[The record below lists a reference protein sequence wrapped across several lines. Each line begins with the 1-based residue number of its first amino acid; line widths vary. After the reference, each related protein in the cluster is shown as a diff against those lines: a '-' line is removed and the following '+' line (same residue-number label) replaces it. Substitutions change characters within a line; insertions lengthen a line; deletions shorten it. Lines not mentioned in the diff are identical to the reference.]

1 MIKAKEN
8 YVLLLAIIAFII
20 GKIFLLHT
28 YFFWDSIQALSVPA
42 TYLYDNNFANFNYPN
57 GVADPPLIHAVLALS
72 WKMFGRNLITSHITL
87 GLFSIGCLYQ
97 VFLFCKRNVP
107 MKIAA
112 AFVFLLMILD
122 ASFLTQISLLF
133 PDVFLFFF
141 SFLSINLYQK
151 NKRLLLSVSLLFLS
165 LCSLRAF
172 AVCGAIGLAIFLYE
186 FRLDKNSAPLKVFQ
200 RSILPFLPSI
210 AAIVIFFA
218 AKKIST
224 GSFFI
229 QDNSMWKGSWE
240 LVGAKQFLG
249 NIKGVIRF
257 MLDNGTIVTWIAL
270 IFLWINLK
278 DRKKFLNDN
287 RFVVYLFATTL
298 VVMCLLTLP
307 FTNSF
312 GKRYFIL
319 PCIFLNFLAGK
330 MAFEALKI
338 RIAIGVCLLM
348 LAGMISSHFWKYP
361 DRFSKPWDCSLG
373 HLPYYR
379 LRQQA
384 IDYVKQNN
392 IDPASMSFF
401 FPGSQKG
408 KYIELNGSE
417 ISFAEFDLSQNTY
430 ATLSNISNRDIALT
444 SEIINHWQLV
454 KTFSSCG
461 IYISIYK
468 NPAK

>member
-8 YVLLLAIIAFII
+8 YVLPLAIIAFII

-28 YFFWDSIQALSVPA
+28 YFFWDSTQALSVPA
-42 TYLYDNNFANFNYPN
+42 TYLYDHNFSNFNYPN
-57 GVADPPLIHAVLALS
+57 GVADPPLIHFILALS
-72 WKMFGRNLITSHITL
+72 WKFFGRSLVTSHVAL
-87 GLFSIGCLYQ
+87 GLFSIGCFYQ
-97 VFLFCKRNVP
+97 VFLFCKRNASV
-107 MKIAA
+107 KITA
-112 AFVFLLMILD
+112 AFLFLLMILD
-122 ASFLTQISLLF
+122 ASFLTQTLLLF
-133 PDVFLFFF
+133 PDIFLFFF

-151 NKRLLLSVSLLFLS
+151 NKRFLLSFSLLFLS
-165 LCSLRAF
+165 MCSLRAF
-172 AVCGAIGLAIFLYE
+172 SICGAVGLAIFFYELYI
-186 FRLDKNSAPLKVFQ
+186 DKNNAPLQVFK
-200 RSILPFLPSI
+200 RSIIPFLPAI
-210 AAIVIFFA
+210 AAIVTFFVS
-218 AKKIST
+218 KKITT

-229 QDNSMWKGSWE
+229 QDNSLWKGSWE
-240 LVGAKQFLG
+240 LVGIKQFLG

-257 MLDNGTIVTWIAL
+257 MLDNGTIAAWIAL
-270 IFLWINLK
+270 IFAWSNVK
-278 DRKKFLNDN
+278 DKKKFLNDN
-287 RFVVYLFATTL
+287 RFIIYLFASTL
-298 VVMCLLTLP
+298 FVMSLLTLP

-330 MAFEALKI
+330 MAFEAL
-338 RIAIGVCLLM
+338 RRRMAIAVCVLM

-361 DRFSKPWDCSLG
+361 ERFSTAWDCSLG

-401 FPGSQKG
+401 FPGAQAG
-408 KYIELNGSE
+408 KYIELNDSE
-417 ISFAEFDLSQNTY
+417 MSFAEFDLSQNTY
-430 ATLSNISNRDIALT
+430 ATCSNISNRDIALKN
-444 SEIINHWQLV
+444 EIVNHWQLV

-468 NPAK
+468 RPGR